1 MFRTRSHIVALVLM
15 VGAAGATVPQ
25 APREAWPDL
34 GRHRSEPPAG
44 TREFPPDLGPFAPL
58 RQYAQV
64 VRFLADWQQLA
75 PNHPHWGG
83 MIEAEAGP
91 LGDVIQTDNT
101 LEAIWV
107 WSRWRRWTG
116 AADFDSNIAAAWT
129 YSTNYPAWLEEGAA
143 NDHYYRAH
151 NCAWGLGACLE
162 YEAATGDT
170 TRRAYGRTCAQYIVD
185 HPLPLTNQ
193 GNSLNALVT
202 GWCAGSLHE
211 YAVAV
216 DRADWRAAAVEQG
229 LDLLDFVEVDPARWL
244 AWDEWAMSGGT
255 ILWGLCRSVFREA
268 PLHGQHWLQ
277 DHVFQT
283 PDWADWHNVSGYDW
297 DGSWN
302 VAYANGLFAVHE
314 TVGDPV
320 SGERARRITE
330 GLLNLDTDDDG
341 AIRAD
346 SQDPDTEDMSWVT
359 CYLARFCL
367 SRLVGDPP
375 LRDLAPLRLA
385 GLRDEDVVPADLPL
399 ELRVVVANHGLQ
411 DAVGATLALEADGQI
426 LWDSSSPAG
435 AALDTVSFGDWTPA
449 SGRHRLRMWTVLPGD
464 TNPANDTLAVDLV
477 ALAVPGSREPARDA
491 ASRIRVRERDGL
503 LHVEGASSGAARVE
517 VYNLLGQ
524 RLAHFPLALEP
535 GVSQAVRWRERVP
548 GLAEGLYLLRVE
560 QGGAARVLRVH
571 TFH

>member
-1 MFRTRSHIVALVLM
+1 MRTRDSLLLLALL
-15 VGAAGATVPQ
+15 AGGVQATVPQ
-25 APREAWPDL
+25 APREVWPEL
-34 GRHRSEPPAG
+34 GRRPGLPAPG
-44 TREFPPDLGPFAPL
+44 VREFPPDLGPFAPL

-64 VRFLADWQQLA
+64 ARFLADWQQLA

-116 AADFDSNIAAAWT
+116 DTSYDAAVAAAWT
-129 YSTNYPAWLEEGAA
+129 YCLNYPAWLEEGGVGE
-143 NDHYYRAH
+143 HYYRAH
-151 NCAWGLGACLE
+151 NCAWGLGAALE

-170 TRRAYGRTCAQYIVD
+170 TRRAYGRTCAQFIVD
-185 HPLPLTNQ
+185 HPLPLGNQ
-193 GNSLNALVT
+193 GQSLNALVT
-202 GWCAGSLHE
+202 GWCAGSLFE

-216 DRADWRAAAVEQG
+216 ERPDWRAAAVEQG

-255 ILWGLCRSVFREA
+255 ILWGLCRSVFSEA
-268 PLHGQHWLQ
+268 PLYGQHWLQ
-277 DHVFQT
+277 NHVFQA

-302 VAYANGLFAVHE
+302 VAYANGLFAVHQ

-320 SGERARRITE
+320 SAERARRITE

-367 SRLVGDPP
+367 SRLVGEPP
-375 LRDLAPLRLA
+375 ALDVAPLRLA

-411 DAVGATLALEADGQI
+411 DAAGVSLALERDGQV
-426 LWDSSSPAG
+426 LWDACAPPSAQ
-435 AALDTVSFGDWTPA
+435 LDTVSFGDWTPIP
-449 SGRHRLRMWTVLPGD
+449 GRHRLRLWTSLPGD
-464 TNPANDTLAVDLV
+464 TNPANDTLAVDLT
-477 ALAVPGSREPARDA
+477 ALAVPGSRDVARA
-491 ASRIRVRERDGL
+491 ADPRLRVRERDGL
-503 LHVEGASSGAARVE
+503 LRVDSAAPGPAEVE

-524 RLAHFPLALEP
+524 RLAAFPLALEA
-535 GVSQAVRWRERVP
+535 GVARDISWRGRVP
-548 GLAEGLYLLRVE
+548 ALAEGLYLLRVV
-560 QGGAARVLRVH
+560 QGGESRVLRVS